1 MTQALLIVD
10 IQNDYFPG
18 GAMVLEGS
26 TQAGNQA
33 GTLLRA
39 FREKS
44 KPIIHVQ
51 HVAARKGAT
60 FFIPGTAGVEIH
72 HSVAPEKNELVLQ
85 KAFPNSFRDTALLEH
100 LRQREITQLVIAG
113 MMTQMCVD
121 STTRAAADFGF
132 DCLLAHDACAT
143 KSLTFAGSTVPAAL
157 VQAAFLAALNG
168 LFASVQ
174 SVDEVCQ
181 RI

>member
-18 GAMVLEGS
+18 GAMELEGS
-26 TQAGNQA
+26 TQAGIQA

-39 FREKS
+39 FREKA

-51 HVAARKGAT
+51 HVAARKGAS
-60 FFIPGTAGVEIH
+60 FFLPGTAGVEIH
-72 HSVAPEKNELVLQ
+72 HSVAPEKDELVLQ
-85 KAFPNSFRDTALLEH
+85 KAFPNSFRDTTLLEH

-113 MMTQMCVD
+113 MMTQMCID
-121 STTRAAADFGF
+121 STTRAAADLGF
-132 DCLLAHDACAT
+132 NCLVAHDACAT
-143 KSLTFAGSTVPAAL
+143 KSMAFAGTTVPAAL
-157 VQAAFLAALNG
+157 VQAAFLAALSG

-174 SVDEVCQ
+174 SVEEIC
-181 RI
+181 RNI